1 MFQGS
6 SVLEKVLGLSRVQ
19 IGEKFSCRYLVLGL
33 GFCYSG
39 PLKFWRAFLGWCR
52 VQFSRVLFSE
62 VFLIFQNTFR
72 FFWAIFGL
80 KILFL
85 GLTEKITARELFSA
99 DFSFPFSCAFVWV
112 RFLCAGKSLLPNP
125 GHFFKFHRNFGNGT
139 YFCGKAWPTWVNF
152 ASLKILYCLVITW

>member
-99 DFSFPFSCAFVWV
+99 DFSFPFSCAFV
-112 RFLCAGKSLLPNP
+112 RALLPQTGGFWWFGLMNFY
-125 GHFFKFHRNFGNGT
+125 HFGVSKKIEN
-139 YFCGKAWPTWVNF
+139 WPKMVFLGQFLELLQWF
-152 ASLKILYCLVITW
+152 